1 MVSYKKNED
10 KTFDLMILYDFTDLI
25 PLEEVIKEKKINN
38 QKFTEEE
45 IWEIIY
51 ILIDSMYMGSRLNY
65 EYTDISPINLFIK

>member
-38 QKFTEEE
+38 
-45 IWEIIY
+45 
-51 ILIDSMYMGSRLNY
+51 
-65 EYTDISPINLFIK
+65 